1 MTDQEHQAECL
12 EIHNVAVAI
21 RRMSQPMQVHAYETL
36 ARDKGQ
42 ELFSFHRRNTHV
54 LYIIRHHLKD
64 RLEHNTACRVE
75 HLAHVSV
82 SLRAYP
88 GLRTFETRL
97 NQLHPALHFTAR
109 FQLLVLPPQSKLV
122 VLP

>member
-42 ELFSFHRRNTHV
+42 EYANRVREANGLTRKLLDQNGMTYSQ
-54 LYIIRHHLKD
+54 IRSDK
-64 RLEHNTACRVE
+64 
-75 HLAHVSV
+75 
-82 SLRAYP
+82 
-88 GLRTFETRL
+88 
-97 NQLHPALHFTAR
+97 
-109 FQLLVLPPQSKLV
+109 
-122 VLP
+122 